1 MDNEPNFGGAPVIR
15 ATAGVGV
22 ILAVADAVVAAQAGS
37 PLAKVTVVVP
47 TGIGLVRLRRDVAAA
62 IGRRRGGV
70 ANLEVTTVAALT
82 REQRGAEMAAAASGP
97 AVLAALGRAAAD
109 VGGPLAGSAEQPATL
124 VALAAVHREVR
135 EVGDAAR
142 RALAGRGRL
151 AAAVA
156 AVSARAG
163 VILRGAGLA
172 DEAERIANCQPRP
185 PGALVIVA
193 DGAPPRSHDAL
204 LHRLADA
211 ATSTSVVTVVTGDDP
226 VAIRTADVSRVDVS
240 RVDGGPADGGPAD
253 GGPAD
258 GGPADGDR
266 AGRLHV
272 SNATDPDA
280 EVREAVR
287 RLRRALLGGTDASRC
302 ALVWTA
308 DDPYRRLVTEHL
320 DRAEIPWS
328 GPAGGSLME
337 SRTGRAAL
345 AIAADVAATSDSWAV
360 WAAAVVAALNAP
372 ADPATARNAPADPA
386 DRTQPDA
393 ADPVLAVLVELGRLD
408 RVSGFPAS
416 ERLRRHRAAS
426 LLALTLGATPPRRG
440 DRGVLVGPVGAAPT
454 TLGYN
459 LVAIVGVA
467 EGWVPQLPGGG
478 ALLGDAD
485 RAATGLTAAADD
497 LHRQRRR
504 LFGLLAAGHEV
515 HLSWPRGDLRRTV
528 DRHAS
533 RWLPEVVTAA
543 RAAGRPVI
551 ETIQPSHLGSLVA
564 SAPAARADQRLAL
577 ALVDPAALAGADERF
592 ARGRLAVLARRQP
605 TANVYDGNLEGE
617 DLAPLR
623 VGRVWTASD
632 LEQYLDC
639 PRSFF
644 LRTVLRVRD
653 DDPVDELLYADAR
666 LEGTTMH
673 HVLQTMMESE
683 RDGIAL
689 PRAAR
694 RAALARALDDA
705 ERVAHAGRQR
715 PAPPV
720 PELLGRHRRREL
732 LGQLARI
739 LDEDRERRSQSGRRV
754 ALLECEFGT
763 AAAPV
768 TIALP
773 SGRPLALRGRI
784 DRVDRRDDASAV
796 VVDYKRR
803 SRPDGAHP
811 LGGRGRLQV
820 AVYAAAARDVFAV
833 ADVGA
838 ELVSITDGRVH
849 VVGAATMA
857 DAAQLA
863 ELIVEGVEAGWFWP
877 PQHPPRAPGVR
888 SCPVC
893 DPYGLFDR
901 LLARRASGA
910 RP

>member
-1 MDNEPNFGGAPVIR
+1 MAAMDDEPSFGGAPLIR
-15 ATAGVGV
+15 ATAGAGV
-22 ILAVADAVVAAQAGS
+22 IQAVADAVVTAQAGS

-47 TGIGLVRLRRDVAAA
+47 SGIGLVRLRRDVAAA
-62 IGRRRGGV
+62 IGRRQGGV

-82 REQRGAEMAAAASGP
+82 REREGAEMAAAASGP
-97 AVLAALGRAAAD
+97 ALLAALGRAAAD
-109 VGGPLAGSAEQPATL
+109 VGGPFAGSAEEPATL
-124 VALAAVHREVR
+124 VALAAAHREVR
-135 EVGDAAR
+135 EVGDVAQ
-142 RALAGRGRL
+142 RALARRGRL

-156 AVSARAG
+156 AVIARAG
-163 VILRGAGLA
+163 VVLRGAGLT
-172 DEAERIANCQPRP
+172 DEAERIAACQPRP

-204 LHRLADA
+204 LHRIAAA
-211 ATSTSVVTVVTGDDP
+211 ATSTCVVAVVTGDGP
-226 VAIRTADVSRVDVS
+226 I
-240 RVDGGPADGGPAD
+240 DGGPADGGPAD
-253 GGPAD
+253 GRPVGT
-258 GGPADGDR
+258 
-266 AGRLHV
+266 LHV

-280 EVREAVR
+280 EVRDAVR
-287 RLRRALLGGTDASRC
+287 RLRRALLDGTDASRC

-337 SRTGRAAL
+337 SRSGRAAL
-345 AIAADVAATSDSWAV
+345 AVAADVAATSDSWAS
-360 WAAAVVAALNAP
+360 WAAAVVAALDAP
-372 ADPATARNAPADPA
+372 T
-386 DRTQPDA
+386 
-393 ADPVLAVLVELGRLD
+393 DPVVALLVELGRLD
-408 RVSGFPAS
+408 RVTGFPAS
-416 ERLRRHRAAS
+416 ERLRRRRATS
-426 LLALTLGATPPRRG
+426 LFALTLGATPPRRG
-440 DRGVLVGPVGAAPT
+440 DRGVLVGPVDAAPT
-454 TLGYN
+454 TLGYD
-459 LVAIVGVA
+459 LVAIVGLA
-467 EGWVPQLPGGG
+467 EGWVPRLPAGS
-478 ALLGDAD
+478 ALLGEAD
-485 RAATGLTAAADD
+485 RAAAGLTAAADD
-497 LHRQRRR
+497 VHRQRRR

-533 RWLPEVVTAA
+533 RWLPEIVAAA
-543 RAAGRPVI
+543 RGGGRPVV
-551 ETIQPSHLGSLVA
+551 ETIQPSHLGSLA
-564 SAPAARADQRLAL
+564 AAAPAARADQRLAL
-577 ALVDPAALAGADERF
+577 ALVDPVALAAADERF
-592 ARGRLAVLARRQP
+592 ARGRLAVLARRHP
-605 TANVYDGNLEGE
+605 TPTVYDGNLEDE
-617 DLAPLR
+617 DLSPLR
-623 VGRVWTASD
+623 TGRVWTASD

-639 PRSFF
+639 PRTFF
-644 LRTVLRVRD
+644 IRSVLRVRD

-666 LEGTTMH
+666 IEGTAMH
-673 HVLQTMMESE
+673 HVLQTMMEAE
-683 RDGIAL
+683 RDGVAL

-694 RAALARALDDA
+694 RAALVSALDDA
-705 ERVAHAGRQR
+705 ERVARDGRQR
-715 PAPPV
+715 PAAPV

-739 LDEDRERRSQSGRRV
+739 LDDDRERRSNSGRRV
-754 ALLECEFGT
+754 AFLECDFGT

-784 DRVDRRDDASAV
+784 DRIDRRDDASAV

-820 AVYAAAARDVFAV
+820 AVYAAAAQEVFAV

-849 VVGAATMA
+849 VVDGRTMA
-857 DAAQLA
+857 DAEQLA